1 MCNEPC
7 KIEKIKKSVPIKNIK
22 KNEKARA
29 VPAAPA
35 VIERYEREDELDDT
49 PYAYSALTL
58 FMQRDEITKGMDRA
72 ARRKLAIAPYEVFG
86 EACESDENAFHARYA
101 PLFAPLGDDNR
112 VSDVRDF
119 LRDDAEKGKWVV
131 SDFACSRVID
141 ILLTMASPD
150 VATMMVRE
158 FGANP
163 GQIDASN
170 AMSAVQYAD
179 EGSSKRAHLMQLAR
193 EFEHRRG
200 WFALLKKVEIKQ

>member
-1 MCNEPC
+1 MCNETC

-22 KNEKARA
+22 KNKKA

-35 VIERYEREDELDDT
+35 VVERYEREDELDDT

-58 FMQRDEITKGMDRA
+58 FLQRDEITKGMDRA
-72 ARRKLAIAPYEVFG
+72 ARRKLAIAPYEVF
-86 EACESDENAFHARYA
+86 DDDNDAFHTRYA
-101 PLFAPLGDDNR
+101 PLFALLGDDNM

-131 SDFACSRVID
+131 SDFTCSRVID